1 MGNVSSVYRCNFET
15 IQEMIKAN
23 SRDIIL
29 INTLDRNNQS
39 CLIQGTLSVGDEIKV
54 IDESLRKRQKKTIYI
69 YGKNYNDETVYKK
82 YEQLSKISQFECYI
96 YLGGLFEWLLLA
108 EIYGYDEF
116 EIINTNN
123 YKIIDILKYKDY
135 KK

>member
-15 IQEMIKAN
+15 IQEIIKIN

-39 CLIQGTLSVGDEIKV
+39 CLIQGTLSVGDEIKI

-96 YLGGLFEWLLLA
+96 YLGGLFEWLLLQ
-108 EIYGYDEF
+108 EIYGNSLF
-116 EIINTNN
+116 PTN
-123 YKIIDILKYKDY
+123 KVEQDLLKYK
-135 KK
+135 

>member
-15 IQEMIKAN
+15 IQEMIKGN

-96 YLGGLFEWLLLA
+96 YLGGLFEWLLLQ
-108 EIYGYDEF
+108 EIYGCLLF
-116 EIINTNN
+116 PTNGSEQ
-123 YKIIDILKYKDY
+123 DLLKYK
-135 KK
+135 

>member
-96 YLGGLFEWLLLA
+96 YLGGLFEWLLLQ
-108 EIYGYDEF
+108 EIYGNSLF
-116 EIINTNN
+116 PTNGLEQ
-123 YKIIDILKYKDY
+123 DLLKYK
-135 KK
+135 

>member
-15 IQEMIKAN
+15 IQEMIKVN

-96 YLGGLFEWLLLA
+96 YLGGLFEWLLLQ
-108 EIYGYDEF
+108 EIYGCLLF
-116 EIINTNN
+116 PTNGSEQ
-123 YKIIDILKYKDY
+123 DLLKYK
-135 KK
+135 

>member
-96 YLGGLFEWLLLA
+96 YLGGLFEWLLLQ
-108 EIYGYDEF
+108 EIYGGSLF
-116 EIINTNN
+116 PTNGSGQ
-123 YKIIDILKYKDY
+123 DLLKYK
-135 KK
+135 

>member
-15 IQEMIKAN
+15 IQEIIKIN

-39 CLIQGTLSVGDEIKV
+39 CLIQGTLSVGDEIKI

-69 YGKNYNDETVYKK
+69 YGKNYNDEPVYKK

-96 YLGGLFEWLLLA
+96 YLGGLFEWLLLQ
-108 EIYGYDEF
+108 EIYGNSLF
-116 EIINTNN
+116 PTN
-123 YKIIDILKYKDY
+123 KVEQDLLKYK
-135 KK
+135 

>member
-29 INTLDRNNQS
+29 INTLDRNNQT
-39 CLIQGTLSVGDEIKV
+39 CLIQGTLRVGDEIKV
-54 IDESLRKRQKKTIYI
+54 IDESLSKRQKKTIYI

-96 YLGGLFEWLLLA
+96 YLGGLFEWLLLQ
-108 EIYGYDEF
+108 EIYGCLLF
-116 EIINTNN
+116 PTNGSEQ
-123 YKIIDILKYKDY
+123 DLLKYK
-135 KK
+135 

>member
-1 MGNVSSVYRCNFET
+1 MGHVSSVCRCNFET
-15 IQEMIKAN
+15 IQEIIKTN

-39 CLIQGTLSVGDEIKV
+39 CLIQGTLSVGDEIKI

-96 YLGGLFEWLLLA
+96 YLGGLFEWLLLQ
-108 EIYGYDEF
+108 EIYGNSLF
-116 EIINTNN
+116 PTN
-123 YKIIDILKYKDY
+123 KVEQDLLKYK
-135 KK
+135 

>member
-1 MGNVSSVYRCNFET
+1 MGNVSSVCRCNFET
-15 IQEMIKAN
+15 IQEIIKTN

-39 CLIQGTLSVGDEIKV
+39 CLIQGTLSVGDEIKI

-96 YLGGLFEWLLLA
+96 YLGGLFEWLLLQ
-108 EIYGYDEF
+108 EIYGNSLF
-116 EIINTNN
+116 PTN
-123 YKIIDILKYKDY
+123 KVEQDLLKYK
-135 KK
+135 

>member
-96 YLGGLFEWLLLA
+96 YLGGLFEWLLLQ
-108 EIYGYDEF
+108 EIYGCSLF
-116 EIINTNN
+116 PTNGSEQ
-123 YKIIDILKYKDY
+123 DLLKYK
-135 KK
+135 

>member
-96 YLGGLFEWLLLA
+96 YLGGLFEWLLLQ
-108 EIYGYDEF
+108 EIYGGSLF
-116 EIINTNN
+116 PTNGSEQ
-123 YKIIDILKYKDY
+123 DLLKYK
-135 KK
+135 

>member
-69 YGKNYNDETVYKK
+69 YGKNYNDETLYKK

-96 YLGGLFEWLLLA
+96 YLGGLFEWLLLQ
-108 EIYGYDEF
+108 EIYGCLLF
-116 EIINTNN
+116 PTNGSEQ
-123 YKIIDILKYKDY
+123 DLLKYK
-135 KK
+135 

>member
-82 YEQLSKISQFECYI
+82 YEQLSKISQFKCYI
-96 YLGGLFEWLLLA
+96 YLGGLFEWLLLQ
-108 EIYGYDEF
+108 EIYGGSLF
-116 EIINTNN
+116 PTNGLEQ
-123 YKIIDILKYKDY
+123 DLLKYK
-135 KK
+135 

>member
-96 YLGGLFEWLLLA
+96 YLGGLFEWLLLQ
-108 EIYGYDEF
+108 EIYGCLLF
-116 EIINTNN
+116 PTNGSEQ
-123 YKIIDILKYKDY
+123 DLLKYK
-135 KK
+135 

>member
-96 YLGGLFEWLLLA
+96 YLGGLFEWLLLQ
-108 EIYGYDEF
+108 EIYGGSLF
-116 EIINTNN
+116 PTNGLEQ
-123 YKIIDILKYKDY
+123 DLLKYK
-135 KK
+135 